1 MRSSRD
7 TSDAHAE
14 VLTWSGVAVLAW
26 SMVSYFLASVYR
38 GLDSLFTA
46 QKAAP
51 FGGVG
56 FVFAALVGL
65 AIVFI
70 GLGWSSVINRRHSGR
85 HEVPVADSQIPNK
98 TIAA

>member
-1 MRSSRD
+1 MRSSRG

-14 VLTWSGVAVLAW
+14 VLTLSGVAVLAL
-26 SMVSYFLASVYR
+26 SLVSYFLTSVYR

-46 QKAAP
+46 QNSAP
-51 FGGVG
+51 SGGVG

-70 GLGWSSVINRRHSGR
+70 GLGWSSVINGRRNGR
-85 HEVPVADSQIPNK
+85 HERPVADSQIPNK
-98 TIAA
+98 SIAA